1 EYMLVRNVDRPIIDQ
16 SQGKL
21 RWIVIDE
28 AHSYLGS
35 QAAEL
40 TLLLRRVLLAFGCQP
55 DQVHFIATSATI
67 GSGEGAKHQLQKF
80 LADIAGVDPSR
91 VTVVT
96 GEREIPELRSEFSGQ
111 HLPLPQPSTLQQMT
125 PDERYGALASC
136 PQIRQ
141 MRKRLAASAARLT
154 DLMSILKWKES
165 PQDRLNLLALLDLCA
180 SARHGENGPL
190 LPLRGHFFQ
199 RGQPGLWACS
209 NAQCEGR
216 VGTCL
221 DAAEWPFGAVFT
233 DRREHCSYCG
243 YPVFELYQCG
253 DCGEEVLAATQVYE
267 SAEDWLHPLNITED
281 VDEFQLDIEDLPAEE
296 ETENE
301 TEASAPSI
309 GLRRLVV
316 AGGSGQSNDT
326 LSPDGLLGATGDEVI
341 SVSLQLP
348 GESGRLQC
356 PRCGGE
362 ERRSL
367 SMSLFRPVRIG
378 APFLL
383 QTAIPELLKHLPSK
397 QTRSS
402 DNPLPLQGRNLL
414 AFTDSRQGTARIA
427 ARLQQES
434 ERNYV
439 RSLLYHK
446 LGELAESTDGR
457 DVKKLK
463 KQVKE
468 LEGVSQGN
476 PVFQQLLEET
486 KKKLADKQSPQIA
499 LLSWNESV
507 DFLMGDRGFNRFVI
521 PPLRD
526 LTLELTDRQVTE
538 LCLWREFLFRPR
550 NQFSLE
556 GMGLVRLNYPELDNI
571 AEAPAALRHLGVN
584 VEEWRDFLQVVLDII
599 VRGWKAVSIPRDMLR
614 WTGYLGVASDILP
627 PGQPRTGWDQHGWP
641 SAKNTMGRRSRLIR
655 LITYAFQWDPANEI
669 HQELIEEIIN
679 AIWIALKPLL
689 SASEGGTYYLDLPR
703 KAQLSGV
710 HDAWLC
716 PVTRRLLPITFKG
729 LTPYLPLTAT
739 DELAKCE
746 RVEMPRLPAPFWP
759 ESEEKAR
766 EWLETDEKV
775 RKLRSMGAWSDLN
788 DRIAG
793 FSPYFRSV
801 EHSAQIKGNLLTRR
815 EKEFKE
821 GRINLLSCSTT
832 MEMGVDIG
840 GLSAVAMNN
849 VPPHPANFLQRAGRA
864 GRRGE
869 KSALSFTLCKSTPQG
884 EAVFNNPLWAFTTAL
899 SVPQVAL
906 QSGRIIQRHVN
917 ALSLTQFLVQN
928 T

>member
-1 EYMLVRNVDRPIIDQ
+1 MDRPIIDQ

>member
-1 EYMLVRNVDRPIIDQ
+1 MEWQSEVVGRDVLREDPPPILVTNATMLEYMLVRNVDRPIIDQ

-67 GSGEGAKHQLQKF
+67 GSGEYAKHQLQKF

-96 GEREIPELRSEFSGQ
+96 GEREIPELRSEFAGQ

-125 PDERYGALASC
+125 PDERYGALVSC

-141 MRKRLAASAARLT
+141 MRKRLATSAARLT

-165 PQDRLNLLALLDLCA
+165 PQDRLNMLALLDLCA
-180 SARHGENGPL
+180 SARHGENEPF

-199 RGQPGLWACS
+199 RGQPGLWVCS

-233 DRREHCSYCG
+233 DRREHCSHCG
-243 YPVFELYQCG
+243 YPVLELYQCG
-253 DCGEEVLAATQVYE
+253 DCGEEVLAATQVCE
-267 SAEDWLHPLNITED
+267 SAEDWLRPLNVTED
-281 VDEFQLDIEDLPAEE
+281 VDEFQLDIEDLLTEE

-301 TEASAPSI
+301 AEANAPSI

-316 AGGSGQSNDT
+316 ARGSDQSNDT
-326 LSPDGLLGATGDEVI
+326 LSPGGLLGATGDEAI
-341 SVSLQLP
+341 NISLQLP
-348 GESGRLQC
+348 GEGGRLQC

-383 QTAIPELLKHLPSK
+383 QTAIPELLKYLPPK
-397 QTRSS
+397 KTRSS
-402 DNPLPLQGRNLL
+402 DHPLPLQGRNLL

-446 LGELAESTDGR
+446 LGELTESSNDTD
-457 DVKKLK
+457 L
-463 KQVKE
+463 KE
-468 LEGVSQGN
+468 LEIRIKG
-476 PVFQQLLEET
+476 LEEAAQVNSALLPVLEEHR
-486 KKKLADKQSPQIA
+486 KKLADNQSPQTTI
-499 LLSWNESV
+499 LSWNEAV
-507 DFLMGDRGFNRFVI
+507 DLLMGNPGFNRFVI
-521 PPLRD
+521 PPLRE
-526 LTLELTDRQVTE
+526 LTLDLTDRRVAE
-538 LCLWREFLFRPR
+538 LCLWREFMFRPK

-556 GMGLVRLNYPELDNI
+556 GMGLVRLNYPELEKI
-571 AEAPAALRHLGVN
+571 AKAPAALCHLGVN

-614 WTGYLGVASDILP
+614 WTGYLDVPSVILP
-627 PGQPRTGWDQHGWP
+627 PGQQRTGWEQHGWP

-655 LITYAFQWDPANEI
+655 LIAYAFQLDTENEI

-679 AIWIALKPLL
+679 AIWSALKPLL
-689 SASEGGTYYLDLPR
+689 SVSEGSTYYLDLPR
-703 KAQLSGV
+703 KVQVSVV

-716 PVTRRLLPITFKG
+716 PVTRRLLPVTFK
-729 LTPYLPLTAT
+729 A
-739 DELAKCE
+739 
-746 RVEMPRLPAPFWP
+746 RV
-759 ESEEKAR
+759 
-766 EWLETDEKV
+766 
-775 RKLRSMGAWSDLN
+775 
-788 DRIAG
+788 
-793 FSPYFRSV
+793 
-801 EHSAQIKGNLLTRR
+801 
-815 EKEFKE
+815 
-821 GRINLLSCSTT
+821 
-832 MEMGVDIG
+832 
-840 GLSAVAMNN
+840 
-849 VPPHPANFLQRAGRA
+849 
-864 GRRGE
+864 
-869 KSALSFTLCKSTPQG
+869 
-884 EAVFNNPLWAFTTAL
+884 
-899 SVPQVAL
+899 
-906 QSGRIIQRHVN
+906 
-917 ALSLTQFLVQN
+917 
-928 T
+928 

>member
-1 EYMLVRNVDRPIIDQ
+1 
-16 SQGKL
+16 
-21 RWIVIDE
+21 
-28 AHSYLGS
+28 
-35 QAAEL
+35 
-40 TLLLRRVLLAFGCQP
+40 
-55 DQVHFIATSATI
+55 
-67 GSGEGAKHQLQKF
+67 
-80 LADIAGVDPSR
+80 
-91 VTVVT
+91 
-96 GEREIPELRSEFSGQ
+96 
-111 HLPLPQPSTLQQMT
+111 MT

>member
-1 EYMLVRNVDRPIIDQ
+1 
-16 SQGKL
+16 
-21 RWIVIDE
+21 
-28 AHSYLGS
+28 
-35 QAAEL
+35 
-40 TLLLRRVLLAFGCQP
+40 LLLRRVLLAFGCQP